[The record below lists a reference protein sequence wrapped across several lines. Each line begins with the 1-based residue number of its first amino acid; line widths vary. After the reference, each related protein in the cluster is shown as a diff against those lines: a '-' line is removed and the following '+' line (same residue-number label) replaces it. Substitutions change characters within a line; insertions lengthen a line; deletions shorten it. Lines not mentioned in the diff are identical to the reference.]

1 MQKKK
6 SDNRD
11 IKIGD
16 LVYHLLYGKEWV
28 GVILETTDAFKEK
41 NNGSTIHKELALVR
55 MIPGTKYEKFFSKM
69 VSKQNRIT
77 DSLGF
82 VSIDWLFKRE
92 KEKKKK

>member
-1 MQKKK
+1 MQRKT

-41 NNGSTIHKELALVR
+41 QNGSTTHKELALVK
-55 MIPGTKYEKFFSKM
+55 MIPGTKYENFFSKM
-69 VSKQNRIT
+69 VSKQNKVT

-92 KEKKKK
+92 KEKK